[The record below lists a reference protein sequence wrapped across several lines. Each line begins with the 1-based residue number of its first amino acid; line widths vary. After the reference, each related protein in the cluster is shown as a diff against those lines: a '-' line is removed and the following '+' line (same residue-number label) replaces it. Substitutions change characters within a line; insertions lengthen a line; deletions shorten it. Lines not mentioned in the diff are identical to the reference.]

1 MRWRCPSKLFTALP
15 LAVMMTITL
24 AVSTFAAER
33 PAAGY
38 PASCRAPLEPWT
50 EINLYFGRNISGI
63 GEVTEQQFREF
74 AREVV
79 TPRFPDGLTLLDALG
94 QFYDGKRVVRERSKL
109 LVLLVPDSAG
119 IAVKVGQ
126 IVQAYKHRFRQ
137 QSVLRT
143 EKALCLS
150 FD

>member
-1 MRWRCPSKLFTALP
+1 MKIVDCKTFVVGNPPPAFGGRYFIFVKLT
-15 LAVMMTITL
+15 TDD
-24 AVSTFAAER
+24 
-33 PAAGY
+33 G
-38 PASCRAPLEPWT
+38 
-50 EINLYFGRNISGI
+50 ISGI

-94 QFYDGKRVVRERSKL
+94 QFHDGKRVVRERSKL